1 MRTSLSN
8 NIALN
13 LPASALD
20 QPLPDDGLSE
30 PLQLSPRLH
39 NSDLAPTK
47 AEGRRWG
54 KYSIFALWTNDVHN
68 IANYSF
74 AIGLY
79 ALGLGGWQILLSLG
93 IGAAL
98 VYFFMNLSGYMG
110 QKTGVPFPVISRI
123 SFGIHGAQIPALIRA
138 VIAIAWFGIQ
148 TYLASV
154 VFRVLLTAV
163 HPGFAEYDH
172 DSILGLSTLGWVCF
186 VAIWFV
192 QLAILAYGMEMVR
205 RYEAF
210 AGPVIL
216 LTVAALAAWMYFQ
229 ANATIAW
236 STREP
241 LTGGEMWRNIFA
253 GGALWLAIYGTLIL
267 NFCDFARSS
276 PCRKTIKV
284 GNFWGL
290 PVNILVFAAITVLL
304 CGAQFQ
310 INGRIIE
317 SPTEIIASI
326 PNTFFLVLG
335 CLAFLIVTVAV
346 NIMANFVAPA
356 FVLSNLAPKY
366 LTFRRAGLISATIA
380 VLILP
385 WNLYN
390 SPLVIVYFLSG
401 LGALLGP
408 LYGVIMVDY
417 WLIRKGRINVPQLYS
432 EDPNGAYYYSRRRQF
447 PCGGGVY
454 SCGADRHRPG
464 TGTGF
469 PQRFAVLL
477 ADRCRHRR
485 NALSDHC
492 QTPAALRRR
501 QRRIDRCRQR
511 LPLTSSRPG
520 LRAAELPAIRIFPC
534 VFSWSTSTPPSPSPR
549 PSPDRRRPLPHLEQ
563 KLSV

>member
-20 QPLPDDGLSE
+20 QPSPDAALAA

-39 NSDLAPTK
+39 NSDLAPTR

-110 QKTGVPFPVISRI
+110 RKPGAVSGDQPDQFRHSRRADSGVDSRGDRHRLVRHSDVSGVGGISRAADGD
-123 SFGIHGAQIPALIRA
+123 SPRVRRLRPQLDSRPVNAGLGVLRGDLVRATGDPRLWHGNGPPLRSLCRA
-138 VIAIAWFGIQ
+138 GDSADRRRAR
-148 TYLASV
+148 
-154 VFRVLLTAV
+154 RVDV
-163 HPGFAEYDH
+163 HPGQCDH
-172 DSILGLSTLGWVCF
+172 RLVDPRPADRWRD
-186 VAIWFV
+186 VAQHLCRRRAVAGDLRHADPEFLRLRPL
-192 QLAILAYGMEMVR
+192 LAMPQNHQGRQFL
-205 RYEAF
+205 
-210 AGPVIL
+210 
-216 LTVAALAAWMYFQ
+216 
-229 ANATIAW
+229 
-236 STREP
+236 
-241 LTGGEMWRNIFA
+241 
-253 GGALWLAIYGTLIL
+253 
-267 NFCDFARSS
+267 
-276 PCRKTIKV
+276 
-284 GNFWGL
+284 GL

-310 INGRIIE
+310 INGRVIE

-390 SPLVIVYFLSG
+390 SPLVIVYSSQ
-401 LGALLGP
+401 A
-408 LYGVIMVDY
+408 
-417 WLIRKGRINVPQLYS
+417 S
-432 EDPNGAYYYSRRRQF
+432 A
-447 PCGGGVY
+447 PC
-454 SCGADRHRPG
+454 SA
-464 TGTGF
+464 
-469 PQRFAVLL
+469 
-477 ADRCRHRR
+477 RCT
-485 NALSDHC
+485 A
-492 QTPAALRRR
+492 
-501 QRRIDRCRQR
+501 
-511 LPLTSSRPG
+511 
-520 LRAAELPAIRIFPC
+520 
-534 VFSWSTSTPPSPSPR
+534 
-549 PSPDRRRPLPHLEQ
+549 
-563 KLSV
+563 

>member
-20 QPLPDDGLSE
+20 QPSPDAALAA

-39 NSDLAPTK
+39 NSDLAPTR

-154 VFRVLLTAV
+154 VFRVLLTAI
-163 HPGFAEYDH
+163 HPGFADYDH
-172 DSILGLSTLGWVCF
+172 NSILGLSTLGWVCF
-186 VAIWFV
+186 VVIWFV

-216 LTVAALAAWMYFQ
+216 LTVAALAAWMYTQ

-236 STREP
+236 SIRDP

-310 INGRIIE
+310 INGRVIE

-356 FVLSNLAPKY
+356 YVLTNLAPRV
-366 LTFRRAGLISATIA
+366 LNFRRAGLLAATLA
-380 VLILP
+380 VVILP
-385 WNLYN
+385 WHLYN
-390 SPLVIVYFLSG
+390 SPGVILYFLGG

-408 LYGVIMVDY
+408 LYGIIVADY
-417 WLIRKGRINVPQLYS
+417 YLVRRGRVNLPELYS
-432 EDPNGAYYYSRRRQF
+432 EAPEAAYHYHRGINLRALAAFAPSALIAIVLALLPAFESLSHFSWFFGA
-447 PCGGGVY
+447 GLAALIHV
-454 SCGADRHRPG
+454 A
-464 TGTGF
+464 
-469 PQRFAVLL
+469 L
-477 ADRCRHRR
+477 ADR
-485 NALSDHC
+485 
-492 QTPAALRRR
+492 R
-501 QRRIDRCRQR
+501 QPFVEVSGESIAVD
-511 LPLTSSRPG
+511 
-520 LRAAELPAIRIFPC
+520 
-534 VFSWSTSTPPSPSPR
+534 
-549 PSPDRRRPLPHLEQ
+549 
-563 KLSV
+563 SVHH